1 MKKPASK
8 FGMIATMLFYTLGL
22 VPYSANSQTS
32 DFGIYKLN
40 SSQGWDQ
47 IPGGGIRI
55 AVDQSGNPWI
65 VNSQKDIYQYVNKT
79 FIKLP
84 GQANDIAIGGGR
96 VWVIGNDNV
105 GTGGDHG
112 VFQWNGSGWDKVPG
126 GGTSIAVDANGLPWI
141 TNSVKDIYQFTSSNQ
156 FVKQSGQGNDISIGG
171 DNTVCVIGNKQPIE
185 DTYSSHGM
193 YLGDLNLGKTVT
205 IDREI
210 DCHVYEE
217 WDILLQPNVSLIGD
231 RPFDV
236 YFEVNRLGVYSIDNV
251 EHATK
256 TEFKMVGVTRYAYVW
271 SKSETLPVHW
281 ARVGISV
288 RKPNLPLHLKQR
300 HGIYYYNVSRDFQY
314 FLDK

>member
-1 MKKPASK
+1 M
-8 FGMIATMLFYTLGL
+8 
-22 VPYSANSQTS
+22 
-32 DFGIYKLN
+32 
-40 SSQGWDQ
+40 
-47 IPGGGIRI
+47 
-55 AVDQSGNPWI
+55 
-65 VNSQKDIYQYVNKT
+65 NSQKDIYQYVNKT

-112 VFQWNGSGWDKVPG
+112 VFQWNGSGWDKVPGGGTSIAVDANGLPWITNSVKDIYQFTSSNQFVKQSGQANDIAIGGGKVWVIGNDMVGAGADHGVYQWNGSGWDKVPG

-256 TEFKMVGVTRYAYVW
+256 TEFKMVGVTRYAYV
-271 SKSETLPVHW
+271 
-281 ARVGISV
+281 
-288 RKPNLPLHLKQR
+288 
-300 HGIYYYNVSRDFQY
+300 
-314 FLDK
+314 